1 VDTNELGSLRALVS
15 EFMRYATECSLNLQ
29 NAIAMSLAVGG
40 IVSLSVWRFGEVGW
54 DQTSPERIIGH

>member
-1 VDTNELGSLRALVS
+1 
-15 EFMRYATECSLNLQ
+15 MRYATECSLNLQ